1 MAWRTGGCAGRCL
14 LPLLLLTASLLD
26 WSLIS
31 LVNMVIFFAIRFVAP
46 RRGSE
51 KKRRLANND
60 LMENRKQMQDNDA
73 GAVVPVGEAAE
84 EAMQRPSSGLGL
96 HHEAASQCKAMG
108 TRFSAG
114 KVLAAAG
121 VWDFVITDE
130 NLVSY
135 ACCFCE
141 GRGADACFTSFL
153 SRIVPSVASTKL
165 SAAVLSLVEVFRSRI
180 HQDSCWLNFSF
191 DIEQIGYHFRVACC
205 LLLPAVQLIVSISHP
220 SWISLPFFVF
230 SCIGLVDWSLTSNF
244 LGLFRWWR
252 LLEIYSVFSILLL
265 YIYQLRVKFPYVVV
279 AFADFIGLFKVS
291 SKSEWPEL
299 SSGISLLVYYFMSFH
314 KVHVDMGLDRFRYR
328 ECLEEACVLCV
339 VRLVCLAPSA
349 LLNEGLHILFHARP
363 VEEEFESDKLLL
375 DLSGLLIHCYTVQ

>member
-46 RRGSE
+46 RRGFHNW
-51 KKRRLANND
+51 RLY
-60 LMENRKQMQDNDA
+60 LLYWCTVIYS
-73 GAVVPVGEAAE
+73 AVAILAQVTFHIIWGIEGKGWIVAHSWWAKLVGFARDQPWE
-84 EAMQRPSSGLGL
+84 S
-96 HHEAASQCKAMG
+96 
-108 TRFSAG
+108 
-114 KVLAAAG
+114 
-121 VWDFVITDE
+121 
-130 NLVSY
+130 
-135 ACCFCE
+135 
-141 GRGADACFTSFL
+141 
-153 SRIVPSVASTKL
+153 PSVIYFLIVQL
-165 SAAVLSLVEVFRSRI
+165 SAAVLSLVEVFGSRI

-299 SSGISLLVYYFMSFH
+299 SSGISLLVYYFMVS
-314 KVHVDMGLDRFRYR
+314 
-328 ECLEEACVLCV
+328 
-339 VRLVCLAPSA
+339 S
-349 LLNEGLHILFHARP
+349 
-363 VEEEFESDKLLL
+363 
-375 DLSGLLIHCYTVQ
+375 

>member
-1 MAWRTGGCAGRCL
+1 
-14 LPLLLLTASLLD
+14 
-26 WSLIS
+26 
-31 LVNMVIFFAIRFVAP
+31 
-46 RRGSE
+46 
-51 KKRRLANND
+51 
-60 LMENRKQMQDNDA
+60 
-73 GAVVPVGEAAE
+73 
-84 EAMQRPSSGLGL
+84 
-96 HHEAASQCKAMG
+96 MG

-121 VWDFVITDE
+121 VWDFVITD
-130 NLVSY
+130 
-135 ACCFCE
+135 
-141 GRGADACFTSFL
+141 GRGADACFTSLL

-165 SAAVLSLVEVFRSRI
+165 SAAVLSLVEVFGSRI

-299 SSGISLLVYYFMSFH
+299 SSGISLLVYYFMNS
-314 KVHVDMGLDRFRYR
+314 R
-328 ECLEEACVLCV
+328 E
-339 VRLVCLAPSA
+339 
-349 LLNEGLHILFHARP
+349 
-363 VEEEFESDKLLL
+363 
-375 DLSGLLIHCYTVQ
+375 